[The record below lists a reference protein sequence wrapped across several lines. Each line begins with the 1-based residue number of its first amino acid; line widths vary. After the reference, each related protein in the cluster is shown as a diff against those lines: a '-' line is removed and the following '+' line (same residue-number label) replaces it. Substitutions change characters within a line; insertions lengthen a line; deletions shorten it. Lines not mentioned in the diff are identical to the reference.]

1 MKMRYFGIGELNKS
15 IQLYAAVLL
24 IAVPALFLYSCE
36 ENDSGSTYN
45 NTITAQVR
53 VGWST
58 DQPPRSSVQVAIFKY
73 ESSDSSRDT
82 ASTNDAGEVV
92 FDSLETGITYVIEL
106 VESAEYDRQ
115 HDGPT
120 INLHQLENY
129 TSKASHDT
137 IGIPIHYYWN
147 FNRYEHEIVEDTTTN
162 FVENGH
168 TFYNNGIR
176 DTLICQFDRSYIPEW
191 LDFTVRRDTFPPRTS
206 APEGFPLMYEYQ
218 DDLIP
223 LDSLPYEI
231 PIKVSHQYGEAM
243 LKWTVRLKQE

>member
-1 MKMRYFGIGELNKS
+1 MRQFRNGNCDMKLSQIVVVF
-15 IQLYAAVLL
+15 AVLL
-24 IAVPALFLYSCE
+24 IALNLFSCE
-36 ENDSGSTYN
+36 MNDSDTENYLN

-53 VGWST
+53 VGWLT
-58 DQPPRSSVQVAIFKY
+58 DQPPRSSVRVAIFKY
-73 ESSDSSRDT
+73 ESSDSSMDT

-92 FDSLETGITYVIEL
+92 FDSLETGVTYVIEL
-106 VESAEYDRQ
+106 VESDEYDRQ
-115 HDGPT
+115 YDGPT
-120 INLHQLENY
+120 INLHQLESS
-129 TSKASHDT
+129 TSKASNDT
-137 IGIPIHYYWN
+137 IRIPIHYYWN

-206 APEGFPLMYEYQ
+206 TPEGFPLMYEYQ

-231 PIKVSHQYGEAM
+231 PIMVTHQYGEVL
-243 LKWTVRLKQE
+243 LKWIVRLK